1 VELQLTD
8 QNKGGSKPESAS
20 YGHSLYTYEHT
31 RNTPVQETPI
41 TLPSNPRGRGEP
53 NPLQNFQ
60 RHTHFTVVI
69 KFRCLRKLK
78 DLDVNMN
85 IVLCIITDEEE
96 DDDVHLIGVVPT
108 VPDNLSALKK
118 CLHHEKRGT

>member
-1 VELQLTD
+1 M
-8 QNKGGSKPESAS
+8 
-20 YGHSLYTYEHT
+20 YTYEHT

-69 KFRCLRKLK
+69 KFLCLRKLK